1 MQSLAI
7 EMFQFYMGNAP
18 NILNEV
24 FLLHVESSYSLRN
37 QQTFVTRPIHAV
49 HYASNSLSYIGT
61 KIWEMAPS
69 DTKNKLNLA

>member
-1 MQSLAI
+1 
-7 EMFQFYMGNAP
+7 MFQFYTGNAP
-18 NILNEV
+18 NILNEGC
-24 FLLHVESSYSLRN
+24 LLNAESSYSLRN